1 MHLPALVLALCF
13 VFTSLPPSL
22 AQSSAST
29 SPAITSPPST
39 TTTYSPG
46 QLACL
51 SEGEYI
57 SICNSLTPGFVS
69 LTDFSL
75 QAPCLCYSSTSWAPS
90 IYDGYHSSCL
100 NWYST
105 ADPSDYFSITAEG
118 TAPPVTAPC
127 QKVGDVV
134 AAFSSY
140 EATVS
145 QNATTS
151 PSTTTSVATTTSATT
166 SPTATTSASTSGT
179 ATASTTTAKT
189 NDGDMVQVCRIKP
202 SMKHFMERRS

>member
-1 MHLPALVLALCF
+1 MQLPALFLTLCF

-22 AQSSAST
+22 AQSGAST

-39 TTTYSPG
+39 TTTYSQG

-51 SEGEYI
+51 SEGEFI

-90 IYDGYHSSCL
+90 IYDGFHSSCL

-105 ADPSDYFSITAEG
+105 ADPGDYSSITAEG

-127 QKVGDVV
+127 QKVGNVV
-134 AAFSSY
+134 AALSSY
-140 EATVS
+140 EATAS
-145 QNATTS
+145 QNSTTS
-151 PSTTTSVATTTSATT
+151 PSTTTSVVTTTSMTA
-166 SPTATTSASTSGT
+166 SPTATTSAATSGS

-189 NDGDMVQVCRIKP
+189 NGGRMVQVCLSNR
-202 SMKHFMERRS
+202 